1 MDHQFNTSQN
11 SQPVIRFALLFRL
24 ISVPLCIYVFLVTIF
39 SLITRQANL
48 GNAFVA
54 LAVSSYGL
62 FLAITLPL
70 NLINQYN
77 RVRVAKNGLYVEI
90 YVFRYIWKFV
100 DWKDVLELKLLPLPD
115 RWGKP
120 QWLIKVRELTYWHK
134 LISQHY
140 RCGPQPGIVISSDL
154 MERDKLLDIV
164 EKKLTKNRSGS

>member
-11 SQPVIRFALLFRL
+11 SKAVTGSALLFL
-24 ISVPLCIYVFLVTIF
+24 WISVPLLMYVFLVAIF

-48 GNAFVA
+48 PTAFVA
-54 LAVSSYGL
+54 LALSSYGL

-70 NLINQYN
+70 NLINQFN
-77 RVRVAKNGLYVEI
+77 KVRVAKNGLYVEV

-140 RCGPQPGIVISSDL
+140 GCGPQPGIVISSDL
-154 MERDKLLDIV
+154 IDRDKLLDTV
-164 EKKLTKNRSGS
+164 EGKLGKKHSGS